1 MVHMHGAVV
10 WVVERDL
17 CLELLLVRVVEECDV
32 SKSAFADR
40 MPASN
45 SFSFQVL

>member
-1 MVHMHGAVV
+1 MHGAVV

-32 SKSAFADR
+32 LQECVCRSYACIKFIQ
-40 MPASN
+40 
-45 SFSFQVL
+45 FSML